1 MGCSSMTIRDFS
13 LDLAIHRHDG
23 SYLLEISHHDPSS
36 QAVVAPL
43 RGPANFELDE
53 LLAVE
58 AVPADYGRTLSRQ
71 LFSDPRLAQRFRL
84 VETAAQ
90 LRGVALRMSLRIDP
104 SAKELQAL
112 RWELLAH
119 PESGE
124 RLTTS
129 ETVLLSRFMVS
140 HDWRPI
146 RLRAKADLRALVVV
160 SAPEPAKLARLQL
173 APVDFVVE
181 ARNARRGLAGIAI
194 DVLGGPAYPVTVD
207 AMLDALRPGV
217 DILYLVSHGMFARS
231 SGTAGLV
238 LQDEF
243 GEAQIVKA
251 EEFTRRVA
259 ELEHLPRLVV
269 LASCQ
274 SAGDGNQFGSNE
286 RTTVQATLAA
296 QLADAG
302 VPAVLAMQG
311 HITMATVEAMM
322 PTMFKELLRDGRID
336 RALAVARGKVRDR
349 HDAWMPALF
358 TRLSDGRLWLDEP
371 ARKVVEREPE
381 RTSELSHAS
390 HTSTSMRLDDRI
402 DFSLERGRHALF
414 FGREDVL
421 REARRLV
428 SGAAFERSW
437 ILLEGGPGMGKS
449 ALISQILDELEAS
462 EGCVTAHH
470 FIRKG
475 VEDWDSP
482 ARIVQSLVAQ
492 VTAAFPGQEVSG
504 DLTPVLRLTR
514 LLTRISR
521 QVLVPRGQRL
531 VLVLDGLD
539 EATVATKDNPL
550 PAFLPH
556 ALPPNVFMLC
566 SSRPIYPHLH
576 WLETRDP
583 FVRIDLGDARWA
595 ASNVGAV
602 RGYWEHVGPLMT
614 PPLSPSQIA
623 DAVEAADGNLLHAVK
638 LFQWLSS
645 QPPDQRNTAVLPR
658 GLAAFMEQ
666 IWQQL
671 RTDPGYELACEGLS
685 LLGVAREGLPR
696 DELAKVA
703 GWSSEQTE
711 QFLAITRPFLLAQQN
726 PWGPGESYRTFHRSF
741 AELIADKLGAEV
753 IVARHRRFAETIASW
768 PAAADASAFRHY
780 YTNRHALTHRL
791 EGKDWAGAF
800 ALATNLAYLSTQ
812 LRELGTSMLES
823 ELERVVHGAPKP
835 IQQTQVGA
843 ILRAIR
849 AESHWLALH
858 PDALPF
864 MLYNRLRSEPWPK
877 RIIERVLGAI
887 DDAGG
892 LLLRHPV
899 SFGGVDRTFAGH
911 SAGVTCCAISS
922 DGRMLLSGSFDR
934 SVRTWDLES
943 GRAFSSMER
952 HRKPVTTCA
961 FSPDGSFA
969 VSGSHDRTLKLW
981 QVSTSSLLHSVH
993 AHESWVRKVVFSD
1006 SGRFILSGCD
1016 GELKL
1021 WSSED
1026 LSLVRS
1032 YPIPDGRLATC
1043 GFGRG
1048 DRIVVAVFE
1057 SGLSIV
1063 LARES
1068 GETLAQTQHA
1078 ALTACAFD
1086 GASERLLA
1094 GSEDGRLRLYGIRA
1108 QTPVIEIEAHQG
1120 PITACAFA
1128 ADQKRMLSVAADGIR
1143 AWNLLTGT
1151 RELGLRGHQAATHD
1165 IAVAPGGALAVT
1177 ASSDMTLRLWDL
1189 NAGGEQ
1195 QANQGHSAAIV
1206 LLTPG
1211 SEDAQLL
1218 SVGADGLVLAWD
1230 TVTGEHRA
1238 LQLGSTAPI
1247 TMAVASRTRL
1257 CLARDDGTVEVVDKA
1272 SGQATQTWAGP
1283 AVVALALDEER
1294 CSFVRAEE
1302 SSVAISAL
1310 CMSAFGLVVAR
1321 EDGELELW
1329 SFAEE
1334 APLHLQG
1341 HSAVVDALA
1350 LSPDGRRLVSGSHDR
1365 SLRVWDL
1372 EQGRCL
1378 ATLRSP
1384 TAPVIQCLWTPVGTV
1399 VSATVTGSIIVW
1411 DVETWTVRHEF
1422 SAHVEPVSGLSYLST
1437 GEICSISEDR
1447 TLKLW
1452 DPTRGACS
1460 RITLAAA
1467 PMLATC
1473 QVGELLCAGD
1483 QYGNVWMLELG
1494 EERRL
1499 PTAEESQPQAP
1510 AIPVF
1515 LVWHEDDAKV
1525 GRALHELLEQHLSA
1539 GRVRELRT
1547 RVLEGSGSTGDELD
1561 VGVEQAALI
1570 LVVVSPSFLQADYC
1584 WDAELSR
1591 ALEREAAG
1599 QVRMRTVLAENCAW
1613 SRSPLAKLGA
1623 PVPRDALVA
1632 VIGELLQ
1639 SDIQRETRR

>member
-1 MGCSSMTIRDFS
+1 
-13 LDLAIHRHDG
+13 
-23 SYLLEISHHDPSS
+23 
-36 QAVVAPL
+36 VVAPL
-43 RGPANFELDE
+43 RGPANFDLDE
-53 LLAVE
+53 LLAAE
-58 AVPADYGRTLSRQ
+58 AVAADYGRTLTRQ

-84 VETAAQ
+84 IETAAQ
-90 LRGVALRMSLRIDP
+90 MRGVALRMSVRIDP
-104 SAKELQAL
+104 SAAELQAL

-146 RLRAKADLRALVVV
+146 QLRAKADLRALVVV
-160 SAPEPAKLARLQL
+160 SAPEPGKLARLNL

-181 ARNARRGLAGIAI
+181 VRNARRGLAGIAI

-217 DILYLVSHGMFARS
+217 DILYLVSHGMFGRT
-231 SGTAGLV
+231 SGQAGLV

-274 SAGDGNQFGSNE
+274 SAGDGQQLGAGE

-296 QLADAG
+296 LLADAG

-322 PTMFKELLRDGRID
+322 PTLFKELLRDGRID
-336 RALAVARGKVRDR
+336 RALAVARGKVRAR
-349 HDAWMPALF
+349 HDSWMPALF
-358 TRLSDGRLWLDEP
+358 TRLSDGRLWLDKQ
-371 ARKVVEREPE
+371 ARTVERAVDPTTMLGQEHSS
-381 RTSELSHAS
+381 RANLSSA
-390 HTSTSMRLDDRI
+390 SMRLDDRI
-402 DFSLERGRHALF
+402 DFSLERGRHVMF

-428 SGAAFERSW
+428 SGEAFERSW

-449 ALISQILDELEAS
+449 ALLSQILNELEAS

-492 VTAAFPGQEVSG
+492 VTAAFPGQEISG
-504 DLTPVLRLTR
+504 DLTPALRLTR

-521 QVLVPRGQRL
+521 HVLVPHGRRL
-531 VLVLDGLD
+531 VLVIDGLD

-550 PAFLPH
+550 PAFLPR

-576 WLETRDP
+576 WLEARDP

-602 RGYWEHVGPLMT
+602 RSYWEHVGALMT
-614 PPLSPSQIA
+614 PPMSPTQIA
-623 DAVEAADGNLLHAVK
+623 EAVEAADGNLLHAVK
-638 LFQWLSS
+638 LYQWLNS

-671 RTDPGYELACEGLS
+671 RADEGYELACDGLS
-685 LLGVAREGLPR
+685 LLCVAREGLPR

-703 GWSSEQTE
+703 NWSSERTE
-711 QFLAITRPFLLAQQN
+711 QFLEITRPFLLAQQN
-726 PWGPGESYRTFHRSF
+726 PWGPGECYRTFHRSF
-741 AELIADKLGAEV
+741 GELIADKLGVEV
-753 IVARHRRFAETIASW
+753 ILARHRRLADTIGKW
-768 PAAADASAFRHY
+768 PTDADASAFRHY
-780 YTNRHALTHRL
+780 YANRHALMHRL
-791 EGKDWAGAF
+791 DGKDWAGAF
-800 ALATNLAYLSTQ
+800 ALATNLAFLSTQ
-812 LRELGTSMLES
+812 LRELSTSMLEA

-849 AESHWLALH
+849 AESHWLALD

-877 RIIERVLGAI
+877 RIIERVLGEI
-887 DDAGG
+887 DDRAG

-899 SFGGVDRTFAGH
+899 SFGNVDRTFAGH
-911 SAGVTCCAISS
+911 SAGVTCCAISP

-961 FSPDGSFA
+961 FSPDGSLA
-969 VSGSHDRTLKLW
+969 VSGSHDRSLKLW
-981 QVSTSSLLHSVH
+981 QVATSSLLHSVQ
-993 AHESWVRKVVFSD
+993 AHGSWVRKVVFSD
-1006 SGRFILSGCD
+1006 SGRYILSGSD

-1021 WSSED
+1021 WD
-1026 LSLVRS
+1026 QNLAIVRD
-1032 YPIPDGRLATC
+1032 YPIPDARLATC

-1057 SGLSIV
+1057 TGLSIV
-1063 LARES
+1063 FARES

-1086 GASERLLA
+1086 GASERMLA

-1108 QTPVIEIEAHQG
+1108 QTPVLEIEAHQG

-1128 ADQKRMLSVAADGIR
+1128 PDNKRMLSVASDGIR
-1143 AWNLLTGT
+1143 VWNLLRGT
-1151 RELGLRGHQAATHD
+1151 RELGLRGHRAATHD
-1165 IAVAPGGALAVT
+1165 IAVAPGSPLAVT
-1177 ASSDMTLRLWDL
+1177 ASSDMTLRLWHLD
-1189 NAGGEQ
+1189 ASDEQ
-1195 QANQGHSAAIV
+1195 QANGGHRAAIV

-1211 SEDAQLL
+1211 IESTQIL

-1230 TVTGEHRA
+1230 TVTGEHEA
-1238 LQLGSTAPI
+1238 LPLASAAPI
-1247 TMAVASRTRL
+1247 TMAVASRTQL
-1257 CLARDDGTVEVVDKA
+1257 CLARDDGTVELVSKA
-1272 SGQATQTWAGP
+1272 RGQGTQQSWAGP
-1283 AVVALALDEER
+1283 SVAALALDEQR
-1294 CSFVRAEE
+1294 CAIARAGMLEMIELESSARRIVE
-1302 SSVAISAL
+1302 SSVAISAA
-1310 CMSAFGLVVAR
+1310 CASAFGIVVAR
-1321 EDGELELW
+1321 EHGELELW
-1329 SFAEE
+1329 PMNEQ
-1334 APLHLQG
+1334 PPRRLQG
-1341 HSAVVDALA
+1341 HSGVVDVLA
-1350 LSPDGRRLVSGSHDR
+1350 LSPDGRRLVSSSHDR

-1372 EQGRCL
+1372 EQGTCL

-1384 TAPVIQCLWTPVGTV
+1384 APVSQCLWTPVGTV
-1399 VSATVTGSIIVW
+1399 VAATVSGSVIVW
-1411 DVETWTVRHEF
+1411 DVATWTVVQEF
-1422 SAHVEPVSGLSYLST
+1422 TGHVEPVSGLSYLST

-1452 DPTRGACS
+1452 DPIRGVRS
-1460 RITLAAA
+1460 RVTYGAAHMLAA
-1467 PMLATC
+1467 C
-1473 QVGELLCAGD
+1473 QVGDALCAGD
-1483 QYGNVWMLELG
+1483 QYGNVWILELG
-1494 EERRL
+1494 EDRRVL
-1499 PTAEESQPQAP
+1499 AP
-1510 AIPVF
+1510 SIPIF
-1515 LVWHEDDAKV
+1515 LVWHEDDAGV
-1525 GRALHELLEQHLSA
+1525 GRALHEELERRMTA
-1539 GRVRELRT
+1539 GRVSQLRT
-1547 RVLEGSGSTGDELD
+1547 RVLVGPGSLDDELD

-1570 LVVVSPSFLQADYC
+1570 LMVLSPSLLQTDYC

-1599 QVRMRTVLAENCAW
+1599 EVRVVPVLAENCAW
-1613 SRSPLAKLGA
+1613 TRSPLANLGA
-1623 PVPRDALVA
+1623 PVPGQPLASLSDAARRDAVATLVD
-1632 VIGELLQ
+1632 ELLQ
-1639 SDIQRETRR
+1639 PESSPP